1 MSRVLRDKSDRYD
14 LLLDSNLGS
23 LILAFSVRLYSGALA
38 GSGAKCKAEQ
48 KAREIG
54 GGSVAEWLKNWTCN
68 SEAPSSS
75 PTLIAGWIS
84 SR

>member
-14 LLLDSNLGS
+14 LLSDSNLGS

-48 KAREIG
+48 KAWNRLGRLE
-54 GGSVAEWLKNWTCN
+54 
-68 SEAPSSS
+68 EAAWPS
-75 PTLIAGWIS
+75 G
-84 SR
+84 